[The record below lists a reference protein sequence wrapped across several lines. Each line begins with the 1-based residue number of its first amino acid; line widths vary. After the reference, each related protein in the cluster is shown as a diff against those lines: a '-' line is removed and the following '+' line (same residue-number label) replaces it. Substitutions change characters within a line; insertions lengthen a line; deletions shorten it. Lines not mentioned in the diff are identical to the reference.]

1 MKSDV
6 FQSIDDSDKFERL
19 LTMDN
24 YSYILIQLKLVVINS
39 VGCSSG
45 YIGLWSLISAFSVEF
60 SVMKYCSLGQDF
72 RHPKHNTAGNKCHLH
87 CSQFEFLLYWINAN
101 WWKISNF
108 MGKMSLAHSDGP

>member
-45 YIGLWSLISAFSVEF
+45 YIGL
-60 SVMKYCSLGQDF
+60 
-72 RHPKHNTAGNKCHLH
+72 
-87 CSQFEFLLYWINAN
+87 
-101 WWKISNF
+101 
-108 MGKMSLAHSDGP
+108 